1 MSTALGIDVGGS
13 GIKGALVDLAI
24 GEFAAGRIRIPTPQ
38 PATPDAVA
46 TTIAA
51 VVAQTGWSGPR
62 FGCAL
67 PGVVTDGMV
76 RTAANIDP
84 TWVDCDARTLIATVV
99 GKPVTLLNDADA
111 AGLAEMRFG
120 TGRGETGV
128 VILLTFGTGIGSA
141 VFSDGILV
149 PNSEL
154 GHIEIAGVEAEKC
167 ASAKAKED
175 EELNYPEW
183 ATRVNRYLDA
193 LETILWPDLI
203 VIGGG
208 ISKDHAE
215 FIDLLET
222 RTRVLPAAL
231 RNHAGIIGAALACQE
246 RT

>member
-1 MSTALGIDVGGS
+1 
-13 GIKGALVDLAI
+13 
-24 GEFAAGRIRIPTPQ
+24 
-38 PATPDAVA
+38 
-46 TTIAA
+46 
-51 VVAQTGWSGPR
+51 
-62 FGCAL
+62 
-67 PGVVTDGMV
+67 
-76 RTAANIDP
+76 
-84 TWVDCDARTLIATVV
+84 
-99 GKPVTLLNDADA
+99 
-111 AGLAEMRFG
+111 
-120 TGRGETGV
+120 